1 MAQDTRVIVIS
12 HLFPVADVVD
22 DVLLVN
28 KTDQGSTAAWLTPQE
43 HTEVIQDGIRRLLE
57 NT

>member
-1 MAQDTRVIVIS
+1 VAQDTRVIVIS
-12 HLFPVADVVD
+12 HLYPVAEVVD

-28 KTDQGSTAAWLTPQE
+28 KTDQGSTAAWLTPQQ
-43 HTEVIQDGIRRLLE
+43 HTSVIHDGIRRLLE